1 MATDQLTRPAPGPAP
16 AVRRPARLH
25 AERAGFGLAIRQI
38 WFGGLI
44 VLAATGLLMWLGVD
58 AFHKSKTSGGGLMY
72 ALADIPA
79 MRAVYGLPTAI
90 HTLGGFA
97 VWRVEV
103 FVTLVGTIWMVLA
116 TTRVL
121 RGNEETGRLDLVLA
135 EPISLTRDTVAS
147 VAALLT
153 VPLLSVIVVGSVL
166 QGLGAA
172 AAGSW
177 LYAAGLGLLFA
188 TFIAVAALASQFM
201 PERRRAIGIAVGVL
215 LATFV
220 IRMWADGST
229 NAGWARW
236 LTPFGWVENLHAF
249 GSNDLLPLIPLV
261 ATPVVLVAVAL
272 VLVHQRDTGAGMV
285 RAADT
290 KRDASTRLLSSP
302 LALATR
308 RRMGEVIAWGAGVV
322 VLGIMSG
329 GLSESFV
336 GFPQDQPDAY
346 HTLVK
351 FGLGATVT
359 PGGFIAMMDMIY
371 AVVLAGYAIACIHA
385 DYDDET
391 STRLDLPYS
400 NRVTRTGWAGST
412 LVTTAAALMALTLVL
427 GLATWAGSAMAGA
440 GLSAGDSLSAA
451 ANVLPVVALFLGMA
465 MFLHGILPTWT
476 VGVTGVLAI
485 GLYMV
490 ELMGPALDWSK
501 WVLDLS
507 PYHHLALVP
516 AEAPGW
522 TPLIVMLCIAVAGA
536 AVGLF
541 SYAHRDLRG

>member
-1 MATDQLTRPAPGPAP
+1 MVTDQ
-16 AVRRPARLH
+16 AVRPMPQEGARLRRPPPLH
-25 AERAGFGLAIRQI
+25 AEEAGFALAIRQI

-44 VLAATGLLMWLGVD
+44 VLAATGLLTWLGVD
-58 AFHKSKTSGGGLMY
+58 AFHKSKTSAGGLMY

-103 FVTLVGTIWMVLA
+103 FVTLVGAVWMVLA

-135 EPISLTRDTVAS
+135 EPISLTRDTVVS
-147 VAALLT
+147 VAALLG
-153 VPLLSVIVVGSVL
+153 VPLLSAVVVGSVL

-177 LYAAGLGLLFA
+177 LYGGGIGLLFA
-188 TFIAVAALASQFM
+188 TFMAVAALASQLM
-201 PERRRAIGIAVGVL
+201 PERRRAAGIAIGVL
-215 LATFV
+215 LVTFV
-220 IRMWADGST
+220 LRMWADGGS
-229 NAGWARW
+229 NVGWVRW

-249 GSNDLLPLIPLV
+249 GGNDLLPLIPLV

-272 VLVHQRDTGAGMV
+272 VLVRQRDTGAGMV
-285 RAADT
+285 RADDSKAG
-290 KRDASTRLLSSP
+290 ASTRLLSTP
-302 LALATR
+302 LAFATR
-308 RRMGEVIAWGAGVV
+308 RRIGELAAWGLGLV

-336 GFPQDQPDAY
+336 GFPKQQPDAY

-351 FGLGATVT
+351 FGLAATVT
-359 PGGFIAMMDMIY
+359 PGGFVAMMDMIY

-391 STRLDLPYS
+391 GTRLDLPYS

-412 LVTTAAALMALTLVL
+412 VVTTAAALMALTLVL
-427 GLATWAGSAMAGA
+427 GLATWAGSALAGA

-451 ANVLPVVALFLGMA
+451 ANVLPVVALFLGLA
-465 MFLHGILPTWT
+465 MFLHGILPSWT

-490 ELMGPALDWSK
+490 ELIGPALDWPK

-516 AEAPGW
+516 AEATAW
-522 TPLIVMLCIAVAGA
+522 TALLVMLGIAIA
-536 AVGLF
+536 ATALGLF
-541 SYAHRDLRG
+541 SYAHRDLR

>member
-1 MATDQLTRPAPGPAP
+1 MTTDQAIRPAPRSAP
-16 AVRRPARLH
+16 SARRPARLH
-25 AERAGFGLAIRQI
+25 AERAGFGLAVRQI
-38 WFGGLI
+38 WVGALV
-44 VLAATGLLMWLGVD
+44 VLAATGSLMWLGVD
-58 AFHKSKTSGGGLMY
+58 AYHKSKTSGGGLMY

-97 VWRVEV
+97 VWRVAI
-103 FVTLVGTIWMVLA
+103 FVTLVGTAWMVLA

-135 EPISLTRDTVAS
+135 EPISLPRDTVVS
-147 VAALLT
+147 LAALLG
-153 VPLLSVIVVGSVL
+153 VPLLSAVVVGSVL

-177 LYAAGLGLLFA
+177 LYAAGVGLLFA
-188 TFIAVAALASQFM
+188 TFMAVAAVTSQLI
-201 PERRRAIGIAVGVL
+201 PERRRAAGLAMGVL

-220 IRMWADGST
+220 LRMWADGST

-236 LTPFGWVENLHAF
+236 TTPFGWVENLHAF
-249 GSNDLLPLIPLV
+249 GGNDLLPLIPLLVTPMV
-261 ATPVVLVAVAL
+261 AVAVAL
-272 VLVHQRDTGAGMV
+272 VLVRQRDTGAGMV

-290 KRDASTRLLSSP
+290 KQDASIRLLSRP
-302 LALATR
+302 LAFATR
-308 RRMGEVIAWGAGVV
+308 RRIAEMAAWGLGLV

-351 FGLGATVT
+351 FGLAATVT

-371 AVVLAGYAIACIHA
+371 AVLLAGYAITCIHG

-391 STRLDLPYS
+391 ANRLDLPYS

-412 LVTTAAALMALTLVL
+412 VATVTAALMALTAVL
-427 GLATWAGSAMAGA
+427 GLATWAGSALAGA
-440 GLSAGDSLSAA
+440 GLSAGDSLAAA
-451 ANVLPVVALFLGMA
+451 ANVLPAAILFLGLA
-465 MFLHGILPTWT
+465 MLLHGVLPTWT

-490 ELMGPALDWSK
+490 ELIGPALDWPN

-516 AEAPGW
+516 AEPAAW
-522 TPLIVMLCIAVAGA
+522 TALAIMAGIAIA
-536 AVGLF
+536 ATTLGLLT
-541 SYAHRDLRG
+541 YAHRDLQ

>member
-1 MATDQLTRPAPGPAP
+1 MTTEQLTRPAPGPAP

-25 AERAGFGLAIRQI
+25 AERAGFGLAVRQI
-38 WFGGLI
+38 WLGGL
-44 VLAATGLLMWLGVD
+44 VVAAATGLLLWLGVD

-72 ALADIPA
+72 ALANIPA
-79 MRAVYGLPTAI
+79 MRAVYGPPTAI
-90 HTLGGFA
+90 HTVGGFA
-97 VWRVEV
+97 VWRVAI
-103 FVTLVGTIWMVLA
+103 FVMFVGTVWMVLA

-121 RGNEETGRLDLVLA
+121 RGNEETGRMDLVLA
-135 EPISLTRDTVAS
+135 EPISLTRDTVVS
-147 VAALLT
+147 LAALLS

-177 LYAAGLGLLFA
+177 LYAAGIGLLFA
-188 TFIAVAALASQFM
+188 TFMAVAALASQLM
-201 PERRRAIGIAVGVL
+201 PERRRAVGIATGVL

-220 IRMWADGST
+220 LRMWADGGD
-229 NAGWARW
+229 NAAWVRW

-249 GSNDLLPLIPLV
+249 GGNDLLPLIPLV
-261 ATPVVLVAVAL
+261 VTPVVLVAVAL
-272 VLVHQRDTGAGMV
+272 VLVRRRDAGAGMV

-290 KRDASTRLLSSP
+290 NAGASIRLLSTP

-308 RRMGEVIAWGAGVV
+308 RRIGELAAWGLGLV
-322 VLGIMSG
+322 VLGLLSG

-336 GFPQDQPDAY
+336 GFAQKQPDAY

-351 FGLGATVT
+351 FGLAATVT
-359 PGGFIAMMDMIY
+359 PGGFVAMMDMIY
-371 AVVLAGYAIACIHA
+371 AVVLAGYAIACLHG

-391 STRLDLPYS
+391 TNRLDLPYS
-400 NRVTRTGWAGST
+400 NRITRTGWAGST
-412 LVTTAAALMALTLVL
+412 VVTVTAALMALTVLL
-427 GLATWAGSAMAGA
+427 GLATWAGSALAGA

-451 ANVLPVVALFLGMA
+451 ANVLPVSIFFLGLA
-465 MFLHGILPTWT
+465 MLLHGVRPSWT

-490 ELMGPALDWSK
+490 ELIGPALDWSR

-516 AEAPGW
+516 AEAAAW
-522 TPLIVMLCIAVAGA
+522 TALIVMLSISIAATA
-536 AVGLF
+536 LGLL
-541 SYAHRDLRG
+541 SYAHRDLQ